1 MSVMLG
7 LIGLSGGRMAEI
19 ETGCKLRSLIIGGN
33 LIEVRS
39 FVEVC

>member
-1 MSVMLG
+1 MGVM
-7 LIGLSGGRMAEI
+7 IGSIELSRGRAAKL
-19 ETGCKLRSLIIGGN
+19 ETGCKLRSLIIGGS